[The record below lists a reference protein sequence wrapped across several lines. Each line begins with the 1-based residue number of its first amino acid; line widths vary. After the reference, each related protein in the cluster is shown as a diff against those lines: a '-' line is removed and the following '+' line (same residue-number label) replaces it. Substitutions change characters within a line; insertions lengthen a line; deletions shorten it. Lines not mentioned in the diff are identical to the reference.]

1 MTERG
6 LFFVKLSRF
15 AGVSE
20 ALAEREP
27 AGEIPSAAEG
37 SLRAGLF
44 SRCATILQSVP
55 FLKSRSRNAGEGC
68 LWSRFAG
75 VSEAGASGS
84 PSAPADGVR
93 VRRRNP
99 ERSRGI
105 CLLSR
110 SRASEPRAEIL
121 IPQRGT
127 RGTVISPAFSPY
139 PLPWWNSNLA
149 DQKHIRKVIRK
160 HLTPMKPTCL
170 AELRIKP
177 HFLLRR
183 VKTPPIL
190 VFLSHLLQD
199 TRHCRVSLHP
209 SRALLGL
216 RLE

>member
-44 SRCATILQSVP
+44 SRCATILQRVP
-55 FLKSRSRNAGEGC
+55 FLKSRSRSAGEGC

-99 ERSRGI
+99 ACPGEPSVCCDRRRGSIWILWQFLLVPAWHARSRPARKENPPSGAQNVN
-105 CLLSR
+105 LS
-110 SRASEPRAEIL
+110 ASWTW
-121 IPQRGT
+121 RG
-127 RGTVISPAFSPY
+127 SP
-139 PLPWWNSNLA
+139 
-149 DQKHIRKVIRK
+149 
-160 HLTPMKPTCL
+160 TP
-170 AELRIKP
+170 
-177 HFLLRR
+177 
-183 VKTPPIL
+183 
-190 VFLSHLLQD
+190 
-199 TRHCRVSLHP
+199 
-209 SRALLGL
+209 
-216 RLE
+216 